1 MTIHIWKSQQR
12 MPGMRRMVVVAT
24 MLAVAFPLIGCSPPS
39 YSTLSGAALG
49 CETSWKNYPC

>member
-1 MTIHIWKSQQR
+1 
-12 MPGMRRMVVVAT
+12 MVVVAT

-49 CETSWKNYPC
+49 CETSWNKYPC